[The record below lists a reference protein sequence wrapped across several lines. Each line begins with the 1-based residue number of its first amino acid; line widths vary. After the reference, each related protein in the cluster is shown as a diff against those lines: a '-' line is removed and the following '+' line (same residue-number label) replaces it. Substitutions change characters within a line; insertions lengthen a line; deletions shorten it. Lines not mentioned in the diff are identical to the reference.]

1 MLKYQNRSD
10 YKGIKRAADNFYK
23 SLRGLLV
30 EFHGSSDETKREKAL
45 NKLNDL
51 YKEIKE
57 TKLYNERGGLYCA
70 ILEDANRGI

>member
-10 YKGIKRAADNFYK
+10 YKGIKRAADKFYNT
-23 SLRGLLV
+23 LRGLLV
-30 EFHGSSDETKREKAL
+30 EFHGTNDEAKKEKTL
-45 NKLNDL
+45 NKLNSL
-51 YKEIKE
+51 YSEIKE